1 VGLEAAAPEEAAPAP
16 AAPAA
21 APRRAPMARR
31 SGGLAI
37 LALALYAAAGAVGT
51 WFVFQPT
58 LASRFAMLQ
67 TDPGDPLLTC
77 YFLEHELRVVE
88 HRDHLGTFWSPPF
101 FYPAPHALS
110 YSENL
115 MGMLPVYALLRLR
128 WDPSTSYQL
137 LLIVMCVLDY
147 AAMLL
152 VLRQLGVGPP
162 LATLGAFFFAFS
174 APRVALLAHVQ
185 LFPIFYVPLSLWALW
200 RLLAAP
206 SRGRLALVLLLLYL
220 QLLSVIYVG
229 WFLLLTFGLVVPLL
243 LFWDRDGWRRLA
255 AFCRAAPWFLALA
268 AAAWAAAFYFLLH
281 PYMAAKAE
289 LGERSWNEVLPS
301 LPRLG
306 SWLAT
311 MPGSKYHALFP
322 DFARGTPG
330 GWEHYLFPGLVPI
343 ALGVASA
350 LYTLRLSRQE
360 RRRQALLVTCW
371 IAALALAVAS
381 LVVPR
386 FIVAGLHLG
395 HLVKDD
401 PGVSLWWLVFR
412 WVPGAGAIRA
422 PGRISILIFAL
433 AAVAAC
439 CGADAA
445 IRRSRLRPA
454 VRAALLAA
462 LLLAGVAEQR
472 VDSPPAYEKRYFFDR
487 VAAVRASIPRGC
499 HMLYL
504 TLQPGASYVVTQ
516 QVAMW
521 AGLDAQVPV
530 VNGWSG
536 YLPPRYPPWP
546 RTWTVAELRA
556 WTGDDPC
563 IVALP

>member
-1 VGLEAAAPEEAAPAP
+1 M
-16 AAPAA
+16 
-21 APRRAPMARR
+21 PRRP
-31 SGGLAI
+31 GGLAI

-58 LASRFAMLQ
+58 LASRFALLQ
-67 TDPGDPLLTC
+67 SDPGDPLLTC

-88 HRDHLGTFWSPPF
+88 RRDHLGTFWSPPF
-101 FYPAPHALS
+101 FYPAPHALA

-115 MGMLPVYALLRLR
+115 VGMLPFYALLRLH
-128 WDPSTSYQL
+128 WDPATSYQL
-137 LLIVMCVLDY
+137 LLILMCVLDY

-162 LATLGAFFFAFS
+162 LATLGAFFFAFG
-174 APRVALLAHVQ
+174 APRVGQLGHLQ

-206 SRGRLALVLLLLYL
+206 SRGRLALLLLLLYL
-220 QLLSVIYVG
+220 QLLSAIYVG
-229 WFLLLTFGLVVPLL
+229 GFLLLTFGLAVPLL
-243 LFWDRDGWRRLA
+243 LFCDPEGRRRLG
-255 AFCRAAPWFLALA
+255 AFFRVAPWFLVLSVAC
-268 AAAWAAAFYFLLH
+268 WAAANDVVLR

-301 LPRLG
+301 LPRLEW
-306 SWLAT
+306 WLAA
-311 MPGSKYHALFP
+311 MPGSTYQAVLP
-322 DFARGTPG
+322 DFSRVMPG
-330 GWEHYLFPGLVPI
+330 SWELYLFPGLVPI

-350 LYTLRLSRQE
+350 VYTLRLSRQE

-371 IAALALAVAS
+371 IAALALAVGS

-386 FIVAGLHLG
+386 FVVEGLRLGHLG
-395 HLVKDD
+395 HPGHGD
-401 PGVSLWWLVFR
+401 PGVRLWWLVFR

-422 PGRISILIFAL
+422 VDRISILIYAL

-439 CGADAA
+439 WGADAA

-454 VRAALLAA
+454 LRAGLLAA

-536 YLPPRYPPWP
+536 YFPPRYPPWP
-546 RTWTVAELRA
+546 RTWTAAELRA

-563 IVALP
+563 VVSLP